1 MLVSVTV
8 IILFSRVCTNLTEI
22 VRDHKRVFSWPVTIV
37 AGSSTVLSYF
47 AMQHNDFSTEERVL
61 SLVLHVYV
69 WVCIFLLL
77 MPKCVRN
84 GPHDSLNT
92 TGALIAVLLLLTAH
106 LQNTYETPFLSIL
119 VIIFGA
125 RSFLKFLNFVLVHT
139 QQKCLFVCY
148 KLVILLCDT
157 FVFLAV
163 LELAVRSGARK
174 KTEYAITAAGLI
186 LLSILGGVFLHSVVR
201 VRRHGRQTKNKPA
214 SQVAAALGFVH
225 VAKV

>member
-1 MLVSVTV
+1 M
-8 IILFSRVCTNLTEI
+8 
-22 VRDHKRVFSWPVTIV
+22 
-37 AGSSTVLSYF
+37 
-47 AMQHNDFSTEERVL
+47 
-61 SLVLHVYV
+61 
-69 WVCIFLLL
+69 
-77 MPKCVRN
+77 
-84 GPHDSLNT
+84 
-92 TGALIAVLLLLTAH
+92 
-106 LQNTYETPFLSIL
+106 
-119 VIIFGA
+119 
-125 RSFLKFLNFVLVHT
+125 LVHT

-174 KTEYAITAAGLI
+174 KTEYAITDAGLI

-214 SQVAAALGFVH
+214 SQVAAVLGFVH

>member
-1 MLVSVTV
+1 MHK
-8 IILFSRVCTNLTEI
+8 C
-22 VRDHKRVFSWPVTIV
+22 VRNGPHD
-37 AGSSTVLSYF
+37 
-47 AMQHNDFSTEERVL
+47 
-61 SLVLHVYV
+61 SLN
-69 WVCIFLLL
+69 CIFLLL
-77 MPKCVRN
+77 MHKCVRN

-125 RSFLKFLNFVLVHT
+125 RSFLKFLNFALVHT

-214 SQVAAALGFVH
+214 SPVAAALGFGQ